1 MTQQVNIGTF
11 GIKMDVVHT
20 QFLWGYP
27 KGEENMEI
35 YIFFYV
41 VSLLFADA
49 VKNNCLTF
57 TLACGDHPYAI
68 LTISLAGAK
77 FTTEDDSLFFPP
89 NMKVE
94 EMKDEILVKLSEYLK
109 WHKEVSFELE
119 TLSDGAKFSLSKSA
133 LYLYGNF
140 FFSDTDLS
148 AIWKDRFSCKETG
161 IAEGEESETL

>member
-1 MTQQVNIGTF
+1 
-11 GIKMDVVHT
+11 
-20 QFLWGYP
+20 
-27 KGEENMEI
+27 MEI
-35 YIFFYV
+35 YIFFYI

-57 TLACGDHPYAI
+57 TLSCGDHTYAI
-68 LTISLAGAK
+68 LNISLTGAT
-77 FTTEDDSLFFPP
+77 FTTGNDSLFFPP

-119 TLSDGAKFSLSKSA
+119 TLSNGAKFSLNKSA
-133 LYLYGNF
+133 FYLHGNF
-140 FFSDTDLS
+140 FFSETDLS
-148 AIWKDRFSCKETG
+148 AIWKDRFACKETG

>member
-1 MTQQVNIGTF
+1 
-11 GIKMDVVHT
+11 
-20 QFLWGYP
+20 
-27 KGEENMEI
+27 
-35 YIFFYV
+35 
-41 VSLLFADA
+41 
-49 VKNNCLTF
+49 
-57 TLACGDHPYAI
+57 
-68 LTISLAGAK
+68 
-77 FTTEDDSLFFPP
+77 
-89 NMKVE
+89 MKVE

-133 LYLYGNF
+133 FYLHDNF